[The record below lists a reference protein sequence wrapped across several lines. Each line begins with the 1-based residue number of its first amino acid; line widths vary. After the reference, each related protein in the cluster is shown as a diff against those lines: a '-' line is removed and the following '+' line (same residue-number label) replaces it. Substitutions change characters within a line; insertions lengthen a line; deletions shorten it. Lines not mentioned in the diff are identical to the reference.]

1 MGIFKVKGELIFIL
15 KYMGTG
21 DNLDPRQRDV
31 DWRASETTNDQ
42 EKKLEDRNQAEYDVQ
57 NSIVG
62 LQDFLHGLEETLTAE
77 NTDNGIFDKKRLEEI
92 VDGLKERIATLKTRL
107 EFYNTNFGG
116 TLKQTFEELADVER
130 YPERFVAYF
139 DRTVE
144 AGYDSQQS
152 AEYLRKSLEAFAK
165 GPVVNLNTVFNVEK

>member
-1 MGIFKVKGELIFIL
+1 
-15 KYMGTG
+15 MGTG
-21 DNLDPRQRDV
+21 DNLDPRQGDV
-31 DWRASETTNDQ
+31 DWRAPETTNDK

-57 NSIVG
+57 NSIIG
-62 LQDFLHGLEETLTAE
+62 LQDFLQGLDETLAAKSPE
-77 NTDNGIFDKKRLEEI
+77 SQIFDRTKLEEI
-92 VDGLKERIATLKTRL
+92 VDGLKERIAILKTRL

-116 TLKQTFEELADVER
+116 TLKQTFEELVDVER

-152 AEYLRKSLEAFAK
+152 TEYLRKSLEAFAK
-165 GPVVNLNTVFNVEK
+165 GSVVNLNTVFNVEKYK